1 MNIGKECKHEFNEC
15 YSDCKKY
22 WNTIKESEEC
32 KKWNKLL
39 QVF

>member
-15 YSDCKKY
+15 YSDCKEC

-32 KKWNKLL
+32 KK
-39 QVF
+39 